1 MPRMLMLFLLSGFS
15 IHGIAQMPKATAKQP
30 VSKPAIT
37 DTAIVVIK
45 PDSNLVPFEPYE
57 TNFNNGFKAAHS
69 TSERT
74 ALLRKYIDT
83 LYSSALTAEQKKALL
98 SDKVK
103 QYVATDFYSLY
114 ESFQYAA
121 AKENNLE
128 KARFFVGVFRSSVT
142 TQQWDAITEY
152 NKYVVASAEVL
163 VYNQTTGKTEKL
175 SRPSGWPAGLPMP
188 GYGWGK
194 YQSSD
199 DVAPPVSM
207 QYHLRPQERYDII
220 SRYKTEGKKISPDD
234 QAWYTTYQ
242 LNYVQQKPATT
253 TSTGTTTITPEQKLQ
268 YLVGRYYSFKAFS
281 QLDCT
286 TCKVIAYKDVNQI
299 QLQCKYGVSKTA
311 TYEELENNKEFFG
324 FHPATAVLQ
333 RCKVCNGNGVVKSTF
348 SHTNDYQ
355 YTLGKKITYTQTTVT
370 NCGACG
376 GSGYTDDILK

>member
-1 MPRMLMLFLLSGFS
+1 MLRILILALLSGVS
-15 IHGIAQMPKATAKQP
+15 IHGIAQTISATAKQP

-45 PDSNLVPFEPYE
+45 PDSNLVPFEPHE
-57 TNFNNGFKAAHS
+57 SNFNNAFKASRS

-74 ALLRKYIDT
+74 ALLKKYIDV
-83 LYSSALTAEQKKALL
+83 LYASVLTAEQKKALL
-98 SDKVK
+98 KNKVK
-103 QYVATDFYSLY
+103 QYVETDFYSLY

-121 AKENNLE
+121 AKEKDLE
-128 KARFFVGVFRSSVT
+128 KARFFVGVFRNSVT

-152 NKYVVASAEVL
+152 NKYIVASAEVL

-175 SRPSGWPAGLPMP
+175 SRPSNWPAGLPMP

-207 QYHLRPQERYDII
+207 QYHLRPEERYDII
-220 SRYKTEGKKISPDD
+220 SRYKAESKKISPDD

-242 LNYVQQKPATT
+242 LNNVQQKPAT
-253 TSTGTTTITPEQKLQ
+253 STTTAIAPEQKLQ
-268 YLVGRYYSFKAFS
+268 YLVGRYYSFKAIS

-299 QLQCKYGVSKTA
+299 QLQCKYGVTKTA
-311 TYEELENNKEFFG
+311 TYEELENNKAFLG

-333 RCKVCNGNGVVKSTF
+333 RCSVCRGNGVVKNTF